1 MRFNLEQLKSRL
13 DMFALGP
20 NLRVSQNSDK
30 LATPPGLISTIV
42 VIILSIMFFTNKFT
56 ILEGQLSVTFTQMIM
71 SNFHVGE
78 ESWNFVP
85 GTKDQETNFDFLL
98 AFGVYNASDFK
109 PPTQVERL
117 G

>member
-1 MRFNLEQLKSRL
+1 
-13 DMFALGP
+13 
-20 NLRVSQNSDK
+20 
-30 LATPPGLISTIV
+30 
-42 VIILSIMFFTNKFT
+42 
-56 ILEGQLSVTFTQMIM
+56 M

-85 GTKDQETNFDFLL
+85 GTKDQETSFDFLL